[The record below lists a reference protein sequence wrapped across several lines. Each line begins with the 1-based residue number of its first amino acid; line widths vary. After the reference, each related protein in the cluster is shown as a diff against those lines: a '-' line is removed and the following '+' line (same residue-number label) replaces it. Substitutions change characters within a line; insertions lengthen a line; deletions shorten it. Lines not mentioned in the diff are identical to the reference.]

1 MKYVGKCRWFVPT
14 CLKRTI
20 IFEEKNN
27 YFKLLESSE
36 ESFLHFFCAKADQIS
51 SQSKEHN
58 FLIQNFQIYRKK
70 NLTDL

>member
-1 MKYVGKCRWFVPT
+1 MLKYVCKEQLF
-14 CLKRTI
+14 LKK
-20 IFEEKNN
+20 KNN

-58 FLIQNFQIYRKK
+58 F
-70 NLTDL
+70 